1 MKKCSKFISILLC
14 ALMLMQMTIVV
25 MADNDAPYF
34 DVTVTNTITGQA
46 GGYVEIDNF
55 IDYVPDEAKFS
66 LNYLSDAYGE
76 YIYEPAVFTYTKDGI
91 TQVYMQQERP
101 LTNVGLAANGD
112 AESAKLTVPV
122 PAGYS
127 GQYDVKFYLTVA
139 QAKECDDVKPMHGS
153 LTLNVSGTAAEQ
165 SVEIKEAILN
175 DNEIEFYKNYGDL
188 PPRAYIQNL
197 NMSTEQFGSSY
208 VMNLTVT
215 PTGEIPSILAWQ
227 EDGTNFVTVSP
238 YAFDA
243 PEGEEPPFGYG
254 KYLYF
259 LSIADE
265 NGEEYTSVLTVNFKN
280 QDLVAEDM
288 ILLSQAWNY
297 IEDGTDAFY
306 ASDYRGRAIYYYD
319 EGAGEQKL
327 AILDEE
333 DVNITYPMLD
343 ELLSGTSDG
352 TGFFIDGF
360 VDGLLYSAAILK
372 DANGDNKYENPKFA
386 CIQKEGVVS
395 SVEGTIV
402 TTINNE
408 EIDVA
413 DCELVGVGVAADI
426 KEGDVISVGY
436 EMPSDT
442 KKAWISTKTFDC
454 EITEIVT
461 GDNEYI
467 TDGEKTYYVT
477 DSTISQVT
485 FEKPC
490 EGKLSYFGT
499 ALDLVSKQSDD
510 ADDDDKDDNETPVAP
525 PKYKLT
531 FKVNGE
537 EYASYDL
544 EAGETIPTVEA
555 PRVNNY
561 KFEGWENLP
570 TVMPA
575 QDTIINAIMKPTSTV
590 HGIVKFNDEVAES
603 AMVAMNGQS
612 YTTEDDGTFWF
623 TDVYYG
629 DYMVTAEKNGM
640 KTTMAVTVSS
650 SDTDLGDVVLEAKGT
665 DVKIN
670 DTSIKKIDG
679 LDAVV
684 DSVITAEDETYLETP
699 GNTINVVATSNSV
712 ISSEAIAA
720 EISSK
725 YSGYTSPGVY
735 IDITLAK
742 VKGGTETT
750 STPITETSSLVEFKV
765 EIPQT
770 LKDKDKIIV
779 LREHNGTVDVI
790 ETIANSN
797 GEYIVRTGDYLT
809 LYLNRFS
816 VYSFAGK
823 DIYTSGGGGS
833 VLYTVKF
840 DTNGAEAIKSQSIKK
855 NRTVT
860 KPADP
865 TKEGYAFEGWYQ
877 DKELTKAYDFATEVK
892 KSFTLYA
899 KWAELKNDETENPN
913 AGNEEFFT
921 DVKITDWF
929 YASVKYVSQNNLMN
943 GVSETAFA
951 PDNALT
957 RAMLVTALY
966 RAEGEPA
973 TNRSIPFADIEM
985 GSWYANAVTWAQQNG
1000 IINGVSET
1008 EFSPDD
1014 NITREQIAAIMHRY
1028 AKFKGMDA
1036 VTLEENLHY
1045 ADVNEISEYAVSAMN
1060 WAVGTGL
1067 MKGKSTTTINP
1078 KDNATRA
1085 EIAAILQRFMEANK

>member
-14 ALMLMQMTIVV
+14 ALMLMQMPIGV

-76 YIYEPAVFTYTKDGI
+76 YIYEPAVFTYTKDGT

-101 LTNVGLAANGD
+101 LTNVVLAANGD

-122 PAGYS
+122 PTGYS
-127 GQYDVKFYLTVA
+127 GEYDVKFYLTVA

-208 VMNLTVT
+208 VMNLTVA
-215 PTGEIPSILAWQ
+215 PTGEIPGILAWQ

-238 YAFDA
+238 YAFYA

-254 KYLYF
+254 KYKYF
-259 LSIADE
+259 LSIVDE

-280 QDLVAEDM
+280 EDLVAEDM

-306 ASDYRGRAIYYYD
+306 AYDYNSRAIYYYD

-327 AILDEE
+327 AIIDEE
-333 DVNITYPMLD
+333 DVDIIYPMLD

-386 CIQKEGVVS
+386 CIQKEGVVK
-395 SVEGTIV
+395 SVEGNIA
-402 TTINNE
+402 TTVNDE
-408 EIDVA
+408 EIDVT
-413 DCELVGVGVAADI
+413 DCELVGVGAAADI
-426 KEGDVISVGY
+426 KAGDVISVGY

-510 ADDDDKDDNETPVAP
+510 ADDDDSETPVVP

-544 EAGETIPTVEA
+544 EAGETIPTVDA

-570 TVMPA
+570 TVMPS

-603 AMVAMNGQS
+603 AIVAINGQS
-612 YTTEDDGTFWF
+612 YTTENDGTFWF

-640 KTTMAVTVSS
+640 KTTVAVTVSS
-650 SDTDLGDVVLEAKGT
+650 SDTNLGEVVLEAKGT

-684 DSVITAEDETYLETP
+684 DSVITAEDEIYLETP

-725 YSGYTSPGVY
+725 YSGYTSTGVY
-735 IDITLAK
+735 IDINLAK

-750 STPITETSSLVEFKV
+750 STLITETSSLVEFKV

-797 GEYIVRTGDYLT
+797 GEYIVRTGNYLT

-823 DIYTSGGGGS
+823 DIYTGGGGGS

-913 AGNEEFFT
+913 AGDEEFFT
-921 DVKITDWF
+921 DVKTTDWF

-957 RAMLVTALY
+957 RAMLVTVLY

-985 GSWYANAVTWAQQNG
+985 GSWYANAVIWAQQNG

-1008 EFSPDD
+1008 QFSPND
-1014 NITREQIAAIMHRY
+1014 NITREQIAAIMYRY
-1028 AKFKGMDA
+1028 ANLKGMDA

-1045 ADVNEISEYAVSAMN
+1045 ADANEISEYAVSAMN

>member
-46 GGYVEIDNF
+46 GGYVAIDNF

-101 LTNVGLAANGD
+101 LTNVVLAANGD

-165 SVEIKEAILN
+165 CVEIKEAILN

-188 PPRAYIQNL
+188 PPRAYIQSL

-227 EDGTNFVTVSP
+227 EEGTNFVTVSP
-238 YAFDA
+238 YAFYA

-333 DVNITYPMLD
+333 DVDITYPMLD

-360 VDGLLYSAAILK
+360 VNGLLYSAAILK

-386 CIQKEGVVS
+386 CIQKEGVVK
-395 SVEGTIV
+395 SVEGTIA

-413 DCELVGVGVAADI
+413 DCELVGVGAVADI

-442 KKAWISTKTFDC
+442 KKAWISTKTFEC
-454 EITEIVT
+454 EVTEIVT

-477 DSTISQVT
+477 DSTISQAT
-485 FEKPC
+485 LDKTC
-490 EGKLSYFGT
+490 EGKLSYFET
-499 ALDLVSKQSDD
+499 ALDLVSKQSEDTDD
-510 ADDDDKDDNETPVAP
+510 DDNETPVAP

-544 EAGETIPTVEA
+544 EAGETIPTVDA

-575 QDTIINAIMKPTSTV
+575 QDMIINAIMKPTSTV
-590 HGIVKFNDEVAES
+590 HGIIKINSEVAEG
-603 AMVAMNGQS
+603 ATVAMNGQS
-612 YTTEDDGTFWF
+612 YTTEGDGAFWF
-623 TDVYYG
+623 TDVFYG
-629 DYMVTAEKNGM
+629 DYMLTAERDGK
-640 KTTMAVTVSS
+640 KTTAAVTVSS
-650 SDTDLGDVVLEAKGT
+650 SNTDLGDVVLEAKGT
-665 DVKIN
+665 DVAIN
-670 DTSIKKIDG
+670 DTSIRKIDG
-679 LDAVV
+679 LDAVL
-684 DSVITAEDETYLETP
+684 DSIITAEDETYLETP
-699 GNTINVVATSNSV
+699 GNTINLVATSNSV

-720 EISSK
+720 EISNK

-742 VKGGTETT
+742 VKGGAETT
-750 STPITETSSLVEFKV
+750 STAITETASLVEFKI

-770 LKDKDKIIV
+770 LKDKDEIIV

-790 ETIANSN
+790 GTVANN
-797 GEYIVRTGDYLT
+797 NDEYIVRTGDYLT

-816 VYSFAGK
+816 VYSFVGK
-823 DIYTSGGGGS
+823 DTYRGGGGGGTS
-833 VLYTVKF
+833 SYTVKF
-840 DTNGAEAIKSQSIKK
+840 DTDGAEVIKSQLIKK
-855 NRTVT
+855 NGTVT

-865 TKEGYAFEGWYQ
+865 TKEGYVFEGWYQ

-899 KWAELKNDETENPN
+899 KWAELKNDETEKPN
-913 AGNEEFFT
+913 VDEEEFFT
-921 DVKITDWF
+921 DVKTTDWF
-929 YASVKYVSQNNLMN
+929 YANVKYVFQNNLMN
-943 GVSETAFA
+943 GISETAFA
-951 PDNALT
+951 PDNTLT
-957 RAMLVTALY
+957 RAMLVTVLY
-966 RAEGEPA
+966 RTEGEPA
-973 TNRSIPFADIEM
+973 TNRSIPFADVEM
-985 GSWYANAVTWAQQNG
+985 DSWYANAVTWAQQNG

-1008 EFSPDD
+1008 QFSPND
-1014 NITREQIAAIMHRY
+1014 NITREQIATIMYRY
-1028 AKFKGMDA
+1028 AKLKGMDA
-1036 VTLEENLHY
+1036 VTLEENLHF
-1045 ADVNEISEYAVSAMN
+1045 ADANEISEYAVSAMN